1 MKFKSLMKL
10 AKGHVWGYVILIILT
25 IIHRFSYSYVPLF
38 TQYIIRT
45 LTLHLDTN
53 PISPDLQKVN
63 LPAFVVNF
71 FESGETVLTIVLLV
85 AITLVFYQAMRYIL
99 MYFELTLRGRIQESI
114 TKKLRNRLYDH
125 IQNLSYKYHNN
136 ADSGDLI
143 QRVTSDVETTT
154 GFVVLQ
160 FMQLIGL
167 IASLLSGVFQMYHI
181 NTTIM
186 WVCLAVIPIYAIS
199 SIFLFYKN

>member
-1 MKFKSLMKL
+1 MNTFYVAAFKKVF
-10 AKGHVWGYVILIILT
+10 AKNL
-25 IIHRFSYSYVPLF
+25 R
-38 TQYIIRT
+38 
-45 LTLHLDTN
+45 
-53 PISPDLQKVN
+53 VN
-63 LPAFVVNF
+63 
-71 FESGETVLTIVLLV
+71 
-85 AITLVFYQAMRYIL
+85 
-99 MYFELTLRGRIQESI
+99 
-114 TKKLRNRLYDH
+114 LYDH

-167 IASLLSGVFQMYHI
+167 VASLVSGVFQMYHI

-186 WVCLAVIPIYAIS
+186 WVSLAVILIYAGILY
-199 SIFLFYKN
+199 FLLYKN